1 MDLKSAGE
9 SCLKAEEEDAI
20 LSESFLAT
28 SKHKRLRSLQK
39 ETFSLFSLLERYYF
53 KEETLEKSLNLF
65 FNEKRNETTRNLRR
79 RNLKAKRLHQRQ
91 RIKHSPLVGE
101 LVSVL
106 VQFN

>member
-1 MDLKSAGE
+1 MDLKSTGE

-39 ETFSLFSLLERYYF
+39 KTFLLFSLLERYYF
-53 KEETLEKSLNLF
+53 KEETLGQSCNVF
-65 FNEKRNETTRNLRR
+65 FNEKRNETRNLSR
-79 RNLKAKRLHQRQ
+79 RNLKEKRLRQRQ